1 MRLLLILWGVVC
13 LTTNIVHGSLPGSE
27 REKYNFNSGWKVLVG
42 DPKGASEVAFDDS
55 SWKPVTT
62 PYAWNEDDA
71 FRKDIKD
78 LSTGVA
84 WYRKHFKLPA
94 DSNGRKVFLEFEGIR
109 HAGEFYVNGK
119 LIGRH
124 ENGVMAFGFDIT
136 DAVKP
141 APQENVLAVRVDNS
155 WDYHEQATGA
165 TYQWSDRN
173 FYANYGGI
181 NKNVY
186 LHITNRLYQTLPLYS
201 NLGTTGVYVY
211 AQDFDIKTR
220 SAKITAETQV
230 RNEYATPKTFN
241 YEVYVVGAGPTPIKT
256 ISGGSYTIAPGET
269 KLISATARVDGLN
282 FWSWGYGYL
291 YNVLTVLAI
300 DGRSVDMVST
310 RTGFRKTEFA
320 NGVMKL
326 NDRVVQLKGYAQ
338 RTTNE
343 WPALGSAVPAWLSDF
358 SNRLMLESNANLVR
372 WMHVTPWKQDIES
385 CDRLGLMQAMP
396 AGDSEKDVDGRR
408 WEQRVEL
415 MRDAIIYNRN
425 NPSIVFYESGNKG
438 ISEKHMLEMRAL
450 RDQYDARGGRAIGSR
465 EMLDSRVAEYG
476 GEMLYINKSAH
487 MPMWAMEYSRD
498 EALRK
503 YWDEYSPPFH
513 KNGAGPLH
521 QNQDASAYNRNQDS
535 HAIEN
540 VARWYDYWRERPGTG
555 ERVSGGGVN
564 IIFSDSNTHHRG
576 AENYRRS
583 GEVDAM
589 RLPKDGY
596 FAHQV
601 MWDGWVDVERPR
613 THIIGHWNYA
623 PGTKKDIYVV
633 SSAEKVELFISGV
646 SQGFG
651 VQSNR
656 FLFTFKDVAW
666 QLGTIRAVGY
676 DAAARKISEDSK
688 QTAGEP
694 VAIRLT
700 PHTSPIGLRADGADV
715 ALIDVEVIDRKGQ
728 RCPTALN
735 MINFSIDG
743 PAEWR
748 GGIAQGPDNYILS
761 KSLPV
766 ENGVNRVIIRTKT
779 QAGKIVVR
787 ATGDGLKPATT
798 QIVSRSVQTTSG
810 LSVERTDAALVSYL
824 ERGPTPAAL
833 PPLMK
838 RQSAPIAKVSA
849 GANSENAR
857 LTFDDNET
865 TEWVSDGKLADGW
878 IKYEF
883 ARPERISEVTLKL
896 SNWRTRSYPLR
907 ILVDDKPVYSGETS
921 RSLGYVTLSFPAV
934 TGSNLKLELTGRP
947 KDVDAFGQIVEV
959 TGQKETGSA
968 DDKGRIGI
976 VEIEIYDASQTNT
989 SKSSINPKL
998 PTIFV
1003 VGDSTANNNAN
1014 GGRGWGDPFIS
1025 LFDATK
1031 VNVLNRARAGRSSR
1045 TFITQGLW
1053 DNVLSEMERGDIVLI
1068 QFGHNDAGTIND
1080 ESRARGSLPGT
1091 GEETEEIDNLLTKQ
1105 HEVVHTFGWYLRK
1118 MIADTKAKGATPIV
1132 LSLTVRN
1139 IWKDGRVERGS
1150 GKFGQWSAEVA
1161 ASQKVLF
1168 VDVTKLIADRY
1179 EQLGEAKVKELFA
1192 TDNTHTNP
1200 AGAELNASI
1209 ILTGLRTL
1217 RGKPFD
1223 PYLNHRLHR

>member
-1 MRLLLILWGVVC
+1 MRRVFSQMRLLAMLW
-13 LTTNIVHGSLPGSE
+13 TTIYLLAGIANSSPAGSE

-42 DPKGASEVAFDDS
+42 DPTDASEVAFDDS

-78 LSTGVA
+78 LSTGIA
-84 WYRKHFKLPA
+84 WYRKHFTLPEN
-94 DSNGRKVFLEFEGIR
+94 SNERKVFLEFEGIR
-109 HAGEFYVNGK
+109 HGGEFYVNGK

-136 DAVKP
+136 DALKP

-201 NLGTTGVYVY
+201 NLGTAGIYVY
-211 AQDFDIKTR
+211 AQDFNIKGR
-220 SAKITAETQV
+220 SAKITAESQV
-230 RNEYATPKTFN
+230 RNEYTRPKTFIYN
-241 YEVYVVGAGPTPIKT
+241 VIVYDADGKFIKW
-256 ISGGSYTIAPGET
+256 IKSEWYVIAPGET
-269 KLISATARVDGLN
+269 KLVSTTARIDGLN
-282 FWSWGYGYL
+282 YWSWGYGYL
-291 YNVLTVLAI
+291 YKVRTELIDDTGVLDAVE
-300 DGRSVDMVST
+300 T

-438 ISEKHMLEMRAL
+438 ISEKHMEEM
-450 RDQYDARGGRAIGSR
+450 
-465 EMLDSRVAEYG
+465 
-476 GEMLYINKSAH
+476 K
-487 MPMWAMEYSRD
+487 
-498 EALRK
+498 
-503 YWDEYSPPFH
+503 
-513 KNGAGPLH
+513 
-521 QNQDASAYNRNQDS
+521 
-535 HAIEN
+535 
-540 VARWYDYWRERPGTG
+540 
-555 ERVSGGGVN
+555 
-564 IIFSDSNTHHRG
+564 
-576 AENYRRS
+576 
-583 GEVDAM
+583 
-589 RLPKDGY
+589 
-596 FAHQV
+596 
-601 MWDGWVDVERPR
+601 
-613 THIIGHWNYA
+613 
-623 PGTKKDIYVV
+623 
-633 SSAEKVELFISGV
+633 
-646 SQGFG
+646 
-651 VQSNR
+651 
-656 FLFTFKDVAW
+656 
-666 QLGTIRAVGY
+666 
-676 DAAARKISEDSK
+676 
-688 QTAGEP
+688 
-694 VAIRLT
+694 AIR
-700 PHTSPIGLRADGADV
+700 
-715 ALIDVEVIDRKGQ
+715 DRYD
-728 RCPTALN
+728 P
-735 MINFSIDG
+735 
-743 PAEWR
+743 R
-748 GGIAQGPDNYILS
+748 GD
-761 KSLPV
+761 
-766 ENGVNRVIIRTKT
+766 
-779 QAGKIVVR
+779 
-787 ATGDGLKPATT
+787 
-798 QIVSRSVQTTSG
+798 
-810 LSVERTDAALVSYL
+810 
-824 ERGPTPAAL
+824 
-833 PPLMK
+833 
-838 RQSAPIAKVSA
+838 
-849 GANSENAR
+849 NAR

-907 ILVDDKPVYSGETS
+907 ILVDDKPVYTGETP

-959 TGQKETGSA
+959 TGQKDAGSA

-989 SKSSINPKL
+989 PKSSINPRL

-1014 GGRGWGDPFIS
+1014 AGRGWGDPFIG

-1053 DNVLSEMERGDIVLI
+1053 DNVLSEMKRGDIVLI

-1080 ESRARGSLPGT
+1080 ASRARGSLPGT

-1105 HEVVHTFGWYLRK
+1105 HEVVHTFGWYVRK

-1179 EQLGEAKVKELFA
+1179 EQLGEEKVKELFA
-1192 TDNTHTNP
+1192 TDHTHTNP

-1223 PYLNHRLHR
+1223 RYLSHR